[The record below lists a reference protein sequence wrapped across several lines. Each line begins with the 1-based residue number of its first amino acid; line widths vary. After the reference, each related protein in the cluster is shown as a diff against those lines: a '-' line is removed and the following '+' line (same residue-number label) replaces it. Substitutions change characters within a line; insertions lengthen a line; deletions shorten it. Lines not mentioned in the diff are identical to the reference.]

1 MRTAGFPVALA
12 VLLTTLAVMEVN
24 ASGEYCHGWRDPQGA
39 WRDGFQCPE
48 RYDAAE
54 AIICCGKC
62 ELRYCCS
69 STEARLDQ
77 GTCDNDKKGREE
89 TGAGH
94 EEGNNSGAGKLVKHV
109 PTQVYFS
116 CVKAHNKLLYTNYDN
131 TRTMFLPPLS
141 TKQGQFGQFD
151 FYFGYK
157 WSEWSHLI
165 SLQTSLT
172 ACH

>member
-1 MRTAGFPVALA
+1 MQPAGFPMALA
-12 VLLTTLAVMEVN
+12 VLLALLTVMDVK

-77 GTCDNDKKGREE
+77 GTCDNDKRGKEE
-89 TGAGH
+89 PGAGH
-94 EEGNNSGAGKLVKHV
+94 EEGKNSGAGKLERLSTNHGGLCLMRKGAQSATV
-109 PTQVYFS
+109 PTV
-116 CVKAHNKLLYTNYDN
+116 
-131 TRTMFLPPLS
+131 
-141 TKQGQFGQFD
+141 
-151 FYFGYK
+151 
-157 WSEWSHLI
+157 
-165 SLQTSLT
+165 LQE
-172 ACH
+172 

>member
-1 MRTAGFPVALA
+1 MQSAGFPIALA
-12 VLLTTLAVMEVN
+12 VLLTTVRVMDVK

-77 GTCDNDKKGREE
+77 GTCENDKRGKEE
-89 TGAGH
+89 SGAGH
-94 EEGNNSGAGKLVKHV
+94 EESSNSGAGK
-109 PTQVYFS
+109 PE
-116 CVKAHNKLLYTNYDN
+116 
-131 TRTMFLPPLS
+131 RLS
-141 TKQGQFGQFD
+141 TT
-151 FYFGYK
+151 
-157 WSEWSHLI
+157 LAPRCL
-165 SLQTSLT
+165 SLMRKG
-172 ACH
+172 A